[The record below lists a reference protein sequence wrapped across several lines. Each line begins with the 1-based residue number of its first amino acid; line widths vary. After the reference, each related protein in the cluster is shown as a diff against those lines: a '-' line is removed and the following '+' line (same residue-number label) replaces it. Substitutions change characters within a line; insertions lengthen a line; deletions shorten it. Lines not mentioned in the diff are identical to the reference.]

1 MLIPPHSQNS
11 SFGPDELK
19 AIGIAFDHAVRRGRM
34 GDRAAVAQ
42 TVIAL
47 AITGER
53 NPRRLCEAALKA
65 LARSQQ
71 VVA

>member
-1 MLIPPHSQNS
+1 MLIPPRSESS

-19 AIGIAFDHAVRRGRM
+19 AIGIAFDHAVRRVRM
-34 GDRAAVAQ
+34 GDRADVARA
-42 TVIAL
+42 IIEA

-65 LARSQQ
+65 LTRS
-71 VVA
+71 AAEA

>member
-1 MLIPPHSQNS
+1 MLISPHSGSS

-19 AIGIAFDHAVRRGRM
+19 AIGIAFDHAVRRVRM
-34 GDRAAVAQ
+34 GDRADIAR

-71 VVA
+71 VIA